1 MVNRLHLYIC
11 INKHLTGGLNS
22 KYEGNVLVT
31 YVEYFADGIRAEI
44 EIKRQNCYISK
55 LANHLEF

>member
-55 LANHLEF
+55 